1 MSINLIFKIA
11 AVGILV
17 SILSQVL
24 KHSGREEQAFLTSLA
39 GLILVLSWVLPAIYD
54 LFSSIRQFLQFKSGK
69 SEYGIYVSLAVSL
82 FLFLCMLSR
91 LEIFVRTVKKIA
103 DYINLDAGQMSM
115 LLKMAGVTSVAEF
128 ASGICKD
135 AGYQNIAVQIEIFT
149 KLTILAIGMPVL
161 LALLELIGDFLI

>member
-1 MSINLIFKIA
+1 MTYFLRSGNCFLFKEGGKELNSIQIA
-11 AVGILV
+11 LLGVVGTL
-17 SILSQVL
+17 
-24 KHSGREEQAFLTSLA
+24 LA
-39 GLILVLSWVLPAIYD
+39 
-54 LFSSIRQFLQFKSGK
+54 LQFKSGK

-103 DYINLDAGQMSM
+103 NYIKLDAGQMGI
-115 LLKMAGVTSVAEF
+115 LLKMAGVTYVAEF

-161 LALLELIGDFLI
+161 LSLLELIGDFLI

>member
-1 MSINLIFKIA
+1 MNSIQIA
-11 AVGILV
+11 LLGVVGTL
-17 SILSQVL
+17 
-24 KHSGREEQAFLTSLA
+24 LA
-39 GLILVLSWVLPAIYD
+39 
-54 LFSSIRQFLQFKSGK
+54 LQFKSGK

-103 DYINLDAGQMSM
+103 DYIKLDAGQMSI
-115 LLKMAGVTSVAEF
+115 LLKMAGVTFVAEF

>member
-1 MSINLIFKIA
+1 MNSIQIA
-11 AVGILV
+11 LLGVVGTL
-17 SILSQVL
+17 
-24 KHSGREEQAFLTSLA
+24 LA
-39 GLILVLSWVLPAIYD
+39 
-54 LFSSIRQFLQFKSGK
+54 LQFKSGK

-103 DYINLDAGQMSM
+103 DYIKLDAGQMSI
-115 LLKMAGVTSVAEF
+115 LLKMAGVTYVAEF

-161 LALLELIGDFLI
+161 LALLKLIGDFLI

>member
-1 MSINLIFKIA
+1 MNSIQIA
-11 AVGILV
+11 LFGVVGTL
-17 SILSQVL
+17 
-24 KHSGREEQAFLTSLA
+24 LA
-39 GLILVLSWVLPAIYD
+39 
-54 LFSSIRQFLQFKSGK
+54 LQFKSGK

-91 LEIFVRTVKKIA
+91 LEIFVQTVKKIA
-103 DYINLDAGQMSM
+103 DYIKLDAGQMSI
-115 LLKMAGVTSVAEF
+115 LLKMAGVTYVAEF

-135 AGYQNIAVQIEIFT
+135 VGYQNIAVQIEIFT

>member
-1 MSINLIFKIA
+1 MNSIQIA
-11 AVGILV
+11 LWGVVGTL
-17 SILSQVL
+17 
-24 KHSGREEQAFLTSLA
+24 LA
-39 GLILVLSWVLPAIYD
+39 
-54 LFSSIRQFLQFKSGK
+54 LQFKSGK

-91 LEIFVRTVKKIA
+91 LEIFVQTVKKIA
-103 DYINLDAGQMSM
+103 DYIKLDAGQMSI
-115 LLKMAGVTSVAEF
+115 LLKMAGVTYVAEF

>member
-1 MSINLIFKIA
+1 MNSIQIA
-11 AVGILV
+11 LFGVVGTL
-17 SILSQVL
+17 
-24 KHSGREEQAFLTSLA
+24 LA
-39 GLILVLSWVLPAIYD
+39 
-54 LFSSIRQFLQFKSGK
+54 LQFKSGK

-91 LEIFVRTVKKIA
+91 LEIFVQTVKKIA
-103 DYINLDAGQMSM
+103 DYIKLDAGQMSI
-115 LLKMAGVTSVAEF
+115 LLKMAGMTYVAEF

>member
-1 MSINLIFKIA
+1 MNSIQIA
-11 AVGILV
+11 LFGVVGTL
-17 SILSQVL
+17 
-24 KHSGREEQAFLTSLA
+24 LA
-39 GLILVLSWVLPAIYD
+39 
-54 LFSSIRQFLQFKSGK
+54 LQFKSGK
-69 SEYGIYVSLAVSL
+69 SEYGIYVSLAVRL

-103 DYINLDAGQMSM
+103 DYIKLDAGQMSI
-115 LLKMAGVTSVAEF
+115 LLKMAGVTYVAEF

>member
-1 MSINLIFKIA
+1 MNSIQIA
-11 AVGILV
+11 LFGVVGTL
-17 SILSQVL
+17 
-24 KHSGREEQAFLTSLA
+24 LA
-39 GLILVLSWVLPAIYD
+39 
-54 LFSSIRQFLQFKSGK
+54 LQFKSGK

-103 DYINLDAGQMSM
+103 DYIKLDAGQMSI
-115 LLKMAGVTSVAEF
+115 LLKMAGVTYVAEF

-149 KLTILAIGMPVL
+149 KLAILAIGMPVL
-161 LALLELIGDFLI
+161 LSLLELIGDFLI

>member
-1 MSINLIFKIA
+1 MNSIQIA
-11 AVGILV
+11 LLGVVGTL
-17 SILSQVL
+17 
-24 KHSGREEQAFLTSLA
+24 LA
-39 GLILVLSWVLPAIYD
+39 
-54 LFSSIRQFLQFKSGK
+54 LQFKSGK
-69 SEYGIYVSLAVSL
+69 SEYGIYVSLAVGL

-103 DYINLDAGQMSM
+103 DYIKLDAGQMSI
-115 LLKMAGVTSVAEF
+115 LLKMAGVTYVAEF

>member
-1 MSINLIFKIA
+1 MNSIQIA
-11 AVGILV
+11 LFGVVGTL
-17 SILSQVL
+17 
-24 KHSGREEQAFLTSLA
+24 LA
-39 GLILVLSWVLPAIYD
+39 
-54 LFSSIRQFLQFKSGK
+54 LQFKSGK

-91 LEIFVRTVKKIA
+91 LEIFVQTVKKIA
-103 DYINLDAGQMSM
+103 DYIKLDAGQMSV
-115 LLKMAGVTSVAEF
+115 LLKMAGVTYVAEF

>member
-1 MSINLIFKIA
+1 MNSIQIA
-11 AVGILV
+11 LFGVVGTL
-17 SILSQVL
+17 
-24 KHSGREEQAFLTSLA
+24 LA
-39 GLILVLSWVLPAIYD
+39 
-54 LFSSIRQFLQFKSGK
+54 LQFKSGK

-103 DYINLDAGQMSM
+103 DYIKLDAGQMSI
-115 LLKMAGVTSVAEF
+115 LLKMAGVTYVAEF

-135 AGYQNIAVQIEIFT
+135 AGYQNVAVQIEIFT

>member
-1 MSINLIFKIA
+1 MNSIQIA
-11 AVGILV
+11 LFGVVGTL
-17 SILSQVL
+17 
-24 KHSGREEQAFLTSLA
+24 LA
-39 GLILVLSWVLPAIYD
+39 
-54 LFSSIRQFLQFKSGK
+54 LQFKSGK

-91 LEIFVRTVKKIA
+91 LEIFVQTVKKIA
-103 DYINLDAGQMSM
+103 DYIKLDAGQMSI
-115 LLKMAGVTSVAEF
+115 LLKMAGVTYVAEF
-128 ASGICKD
+128 VSGICKD

>member
-1 MSINLIFKIA
+1 MNSIQIA
-11 AVGILV
+11 LLGVVGTL
-17 SILSQVL
+17 
-24 KHSGREEQAFLTSLA
+24 LA
-39 GLILVLSWVLPAIYD
+39 
-54 LFSSIRQFLQFKSGK
+54 LQFKSGK

-91 LEIFVRTVKKIA
+91 LEIFVQTVKKIA
-103 DYINLDAGQMSM
+103 DYIKLDAGQMSI
-115 LLKMAGVTSVAEF
+115 LLKMAGVTYVDEF

-161 LALLELIGDFLI
+161 LSLLELIGDFLI